1 MLSSPS
7 ESRLQV
13 VFQFRALCF
22 HLLQNLYTK
31 NSFAKGA
38 KNHLKKKKKN
48 RPEIVTNLLEAK
60 SSNGLRVHAQTL
72 MMTNLDP
79 LFTENTNIND
89 NCFFSVWA

>member
-31 NSFAKGA
+31 NSFAKGVKNLLKKKKKRPEIVTNLFSLNCFHLLQNLYTKNSFAKGA
-38 KNHLKKKKKN
+38 KNHLKKKKKTGQKLSL
-48 RPEIVTNLLEAK
+48 I
-60 SSNGLRVHAQTL
+60 
-72 MMTNLDP
+72 
-79 LFTENTNIND
+79 
-89 NCFFSVWA
+89 C

>member
-13 VFQFRALCF
+13 VFQFRALRF

-31 NSFAKGA
+31 NSFAFTFY
-38 KNHLKKKKKN
+38 LKKN
-48 RPEIVTNLLEAK
+48 RPGIVTNLLEAK